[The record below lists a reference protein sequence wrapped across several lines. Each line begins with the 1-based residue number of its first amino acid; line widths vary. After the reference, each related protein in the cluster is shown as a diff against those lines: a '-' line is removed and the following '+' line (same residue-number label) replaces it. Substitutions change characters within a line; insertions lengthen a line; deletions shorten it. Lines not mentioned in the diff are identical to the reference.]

1 MTENLPQKPESQPW
15 WQKSVLVFS
24 ELSAWI
30 GFPVIGAVFL
40 GRYLDERYN
49 TEPWLF
55 LLTVG
60 SAFIVSMFGIVRR
73 ANQLINEID
82 KEEAKVKKEKDK

>member
-1 MTENLPQKPESQPW
+1 MTNNSPNKPELQPW

-49 TEPWLF
+49 SEPWLF

-60 SAFIVSMFGIVRR
+60 LAFVISMFGIVRR
-73 ANQLINEID
+73 ASQLIKDIE
-82 KEEAKVKKEKDK
+82 KEEKDKKEKDK